1 MTDAQYQNEILEAIE
16 AANVALRALHNAETD
31 LKSAGGWGIFDILG
45 GGMITSMIKH
55 SNMNSAQKHMNEARY
70 ALQKFSKEL
79 RDVDEDLDF
88 QFDNMDF
95 MSFADVFMDNGII
108 DFMVQSQIEDAKKQV
123 RRAIRRVEEIKDQLS
138 RM

>member
-1 MTDAQYQNEILEAIE
+1 
-16 AANVALRALHNAETD
+16 
-31 LKSAGGWGIFDILG
+31 
-45 GGMITSMIKH
+45 
-55 SNMNSAQKHMNEARY
+55 MNSAQKHMNEARY
-70 ALQKFSKEL
+70 ALQRFSKEL

>member
-1 MTDAQYQNEILEAIE
+1 M
-16 AANVALRALHNAETD
+16 HNAESD

-70 ALQKFSKEL
+70 ALQRFSKEL

-88 QFDNMDF
+88 H
-95 MSFADVFMDNGII
+95 NGII
-108 DFMVQSQIEDAKKQV
+108 DFMVQSKIEEAKKQV
-123 RRAIRRVEEIKDQLS
+123 QRAIRRVEEIKDQLS

>member
-16 AANVALRALHNAETD
+16 AANVALKALHNAESD

-70 ALQKFSKEL
+70 ALQRFSKEL

-88 QFDNMDF
+88 QFDSMDF
-95 MSFADVFMDNGII
+95 MGFADVFLTMESLILWSKVKLK
-108 DFMVQSQIEDAKKQV
+108 MQKQV

>member
-1 MTDAQYQNEILEAIE
+1 MTEAQYQNEILEAIE
-16 AANVALRALHNAETD
+16 AANVALKALHNAESD

-70 ALQKFSKEL
+70 ALQRFSKEL

-88 QFDNMDF
+88 QFDSMDF
-95 MSFADVFMDNGII
+95 MGFADVFFDNGII
-108 DFMVQSQIEDAKKQV
+108 DFMVQSKIEEAKKQV
-123 RRAIRRVEEIKDQLS
+123 RRAIHRVEEIKDQLS